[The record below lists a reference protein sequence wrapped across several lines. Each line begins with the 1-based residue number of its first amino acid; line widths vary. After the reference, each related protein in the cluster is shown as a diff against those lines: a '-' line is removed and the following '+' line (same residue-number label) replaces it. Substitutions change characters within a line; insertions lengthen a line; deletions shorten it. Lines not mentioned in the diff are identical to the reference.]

1 VIVEEGAV
9 KLYVESVNEKGPGKI
24 GGVFYNREMVFNR
37 NSSLF
42 LLSNLHVK
50 NALDALGAT
59 GVRGL
64 RISKEIG
71 VPVTINDWNPRA
83 VELIRKNAEL
93 NDVSVRI
100 ENRNANALLAE
111 ERFDYVDIDP
121 FGSPVPFI
129 DMALRSGRI
138 LGISATD
145 TATLSGRNDKIRRR
159 YLAEIKGDT
168 CIHELGI
175 RVLIGYIARMAAR
188 YELGIK
194 PIFSFW
200 RKHAYR
206 VYVRVLRGTTAAKMS
221 IEQTKQTGHGGPLW
235 LGEIHDFEFLNYA
248 TVPDIPSHHEF
259 EKMVSLWKNEKFFL
273 CYEIPRLCSELHIPQ
288 PSLNTIITTLRE
300 WGFEAYRTHFSPQG
314 IKTDANEKDLKRAL
328 LACNG

>member
-1 VIVEEGAV
+1 MPA
-9 KLYVESVNEKGPGKI
+9 
-24 GGVFYNREMVFNR
+24 
-37 NSSLF
+37 
-42 LLSNLHVK
+42 
-50 NALDALGAT
+50 
-59 GVRGL
+59 
-64 RISKEIG
+64 
-71 VPVTINDWNPRA
+71 VTINDWNPKA
-83 VELIRKNAEL
+83 VALIRKNAEL
-93 NDVSVRI
+93 NNVSVRI

-206 VYVRVLRGTTAAKMS
+206 VYVKVLRGAAAAKRS
-221 IEQTKQTGHGGPLW
+221 IEQTKQTAHGGPLW
-235 LGEIHDFEFLNYA
+235 LGAIHDFEFLNSA
-248 TVPDIPSHHEF
+248 TVPDIPSRHEF
-259 EKMVSLWKNEKFFL
+259 EKMLSLWKNEKFFL
-273 CYEIPRLCSELHIPQ
+273 CYEIPRLCSELRISQ
-288 PSLNTIITTLRE
+288 PSLSDIIAALRE
-300 WGFEAYRTHFSPQG
+300 QGFEAYRTHFSQQG
-314 IKTDANEKDLKRAL
+314 IKTNASEKELIKIIKELHMRK
-328 LACNG
+328 